1 MGRLARPRLLASWL
15 GGAAELGL
23 LAAPARLT
31 WASRNLRPWP
41 ARVAE
46 LTEDLAQPVVHSL
59 KYGRPVGQV
68 HVLKRGEPLDG
79 RVDPGVTGGGE
90 SRPNSF
96 WIHGVSISSAP
107 LVTRTLARYATLPRE
122 RYRATRSEAHMHS
135 AEECRTALQKLAG
148 RLSELSPAERDQYFG
163 NRTMSVAIP
172 DLGVTFVT
180 RLGSGDDPVREA
192 APGEPAA
199 DIRLTAKSDEVVAL
213 AEQPMNIARAWM
225 SGRIKIEASVK
236 DLFRLRRLL

>member
-1 MGRLARPRLLASWL
+1 
-15 GGAAELGL
+15 
-23 LAAPARLT
+23 
-31 WASRNLRPWP
+31 
-41 ARVAE
+41 
-46 LTEDLAQPVVHSL
+46 
-59 KYGRPVGQV
+59 
-68 HVLKRGEPLDG
+68 
-79 RVDPGVTGGGE
+79 
-90 SRPNSF
+90 
-96 WIHGVSISSAP
+96 
-107 LVTRTLARYATLPRE
+107 
-122 RYRATRSEAHMHS
+122 MHS

-180 RLGSGDDPVREA
+180 RLGCGDDPVREA
-192 APGEPAA
+192 APGEPPA

-213 AEQPMNIARAWM
+213 AGQPMNIARAWM